1 MKKRKDL
8 IKMITLNGMVATVYA
23 VLTLMIQPL
32 AYREL
37 QLRLSEI
44 VVLLAF
50 YNIQMVN
57 LIYKTIK
64 NRRVMH
70 NFCFFIFYRNLN

>member
-8 IKMITLNGMVATVYA
+8 IKMITLNAMVATIYA

-50 YNIQMVN
+50 YN
-57 LIYKTIK
+57 K
-64 NRRVMH
+64 N
-70 NFCFFIFYRNLN
+70 

>member
-8 IKMITLNGMVATVYA
+8 IKMITLNAMVATIYA

-50 YNIQMVN
+50 YSK
-57 LIYKTIK
+57 YSFTF
-64 NRRVMH
+64 RS
-70 NFCFFIFYRNLN
+70 Y